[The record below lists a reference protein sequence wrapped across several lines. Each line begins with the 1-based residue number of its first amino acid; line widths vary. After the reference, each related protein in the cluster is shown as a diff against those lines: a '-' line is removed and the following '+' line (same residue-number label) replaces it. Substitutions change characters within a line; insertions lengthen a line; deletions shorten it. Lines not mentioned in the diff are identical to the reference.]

1 MGFDDIH
8 DVSVKVRRIFYISLF
23 QLFLYMIG
31 IPLLVMYERVSNR
44 GTDVPA
50 VQRLQK

>member
-1 MGFDDIH
+1 MGSNDIQN
-8 DVSVKVRRIFYISLF
+8 VSVNVRRIFYISLL
-23 QLFLYMIG
+23 QIFLYMIG
-31 IPLLVMYERVSNR
+31 IPLLVMYERVADR